1 MSWNER
7 QNIKTMGMKIADNM
21 YDEATAQREDLI
33 ATKYNG
39 NHPDLKGK
47 SGGAYLKL
55 ADNQW
60 FFRPD
65 GGKED
70 YRVLGKNLSCN
81 EENGWVKCSYSGG
94 NPQIGKNG
102 KAYFDEDEGVWMYKP
117 KGGKE
122 LYRLGQGNNLAFERD
137 KDVI

>member
-1 MSWNER
+1 
-7 QNIKTMGMKIADNM
+7 MKIADNI
-21 YDEATAQREDLI
+21 YDEETSPKEDLI

-39 NHPDLKGK
+39 NHVDLKGK
-47 SGGAYLKL
+47 DGDAYINLS
-55 ADNQW
+55 DNQW
-60 FFRPD
+60 FFRVK
-65 GGKED
+65 GEKEF

-81 EENGWVKCSYSGG
+81 EENGWIKCSYNGV
-94 NPQIGKNG
+94 NPQIGKSG
-102 KAYFDEDEGVWMYKP
+102 KAYFDEDENVWMYKP